1 MSNGLWF
8 AIGVVTG
15 LAACINII
23 LAARLYA
30 QKEVG
35 K

>member
-15 LAACINII
+15 LVVCINVV
-23 LAARLYA
+23 LAARLSA